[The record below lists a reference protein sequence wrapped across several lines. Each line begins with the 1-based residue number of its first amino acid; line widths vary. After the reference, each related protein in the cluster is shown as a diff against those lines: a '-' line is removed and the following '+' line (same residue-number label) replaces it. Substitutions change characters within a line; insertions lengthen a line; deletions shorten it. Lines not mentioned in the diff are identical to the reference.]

1 MTGAPDLVITGRVAT
16 LAGTSGFGWS
26 GGLAVSRGV
35 VTASGAAA
43 EMLALAG
50 PTSRVWRLGDG
61 SCVVPGIT
69 DAHLHLGLASRAAT
83 ELDLDDASDRRAILE
98 RIGAVHARLAAGDDR
113 ATPIEGHGWSID
125 RLGGWP
131 TAMDLE
137 RVAPGRTVALWSHD
151 HHARW
156 VSGDLLETAVAVA
169 GAIGPLI
176 RRDEA
181 GRPTGILHEAAAAL
195 VDPLLPAWDDA
206 RRTEALAAYAR
217 TLASL
222 GVTGVHDPGELADVT
237 TLDGGP
243 ALYRALAEADR
254 LPLRVWASV
263 RALQLPAAVAAGMR
277 TGAGSG
283 RYRDGWLKLFA
294 DGSLGSRSA
303 ALLAPWDA
311 DDPAGPPVGDA
322 RGLLTATSE
331 GLLAPATK
339 ATAAAIAVQVHGIGD
354 RAVRLA
360 LDVLAQVPAVPGVR
374 HRVEHA
380 QLVDPA
386 DVPRFASLDV
396 AASVQPC
403 HLCTDEPA
411 MRAGWGARTTDAFP
425 LAALDAAGALI
436 PFGTDAPVESPDPWR
451 NIAAAVTREDPTW
464 PSGRGPFHREQT
476 LSVERAL
483 RAACLDPALVAG
495 RADLGRLV
503 PGAIADLV
511 VVPLAG
517 LLDPGPRGAT
527 LAATRP
533 LATVIDGAVAHQ
545 APGFDPDR

>member
-1 MTGAPDLVITGRVAT
+1 MIGAPDLVITGRVAT
-16 LAGTSGFGWS
+16 LAGTSGFGWA
-26 GGLAVSRGV
+26 GGLAVCQGV

-43 EMLALAG
+43 EVLALAS
-50 PTSRVWRLGDG
+50 PTTLVWRLGDEW
-61 SCVVPGIT
+61 CVVPGIT

-83 ELDLDDASDRRAILE
+83 ELDLDDAPDRTAILA
-98 RIGAVHARLAAGDDR
+98 RIGAAHARLATGGDR

-169 GAIGPLI
+169 GTTGPLV
-176 RRDEA
+176 RRDGA
-181 GRPTGILHEAAAAL
+181 GQPTGILHEAAAAL
-195 VDPLLPAWDDA
+195 VDPLLPVWDDA
-206 RRTEALAAYAR
+206 RRAGALAAYAR

-237 TLDGGP
+237 TLDVGSG
-243 ALYRALAEADR
+243 LYRALAETDR

-263 RALQLPAAVAAGMR
+263 LAPQLPAAIAAGMR

-303 ALLAPWDA
+303 ALLAPWEA

-322 RGLLTATSE
+322 RGLLTATPE
-331 GLLAPATK
+331 ELLGLATE
-339 ATAAAIAVQVHGIGD
+339 ATAAGIGVQVHGIGD
-354 RAVRLA
+354 RAVRVA
-360 LDVLAQVPAVPGVR
+360 LDVLARVPRMAVVR

-403 HLCTDEPA
+403 HLCTDGPA
-411 MRAGWGARTTDAFP
+411 MRAGWGARTADAFP

-451 NIAAAVTREDPTW
+451 NIAAAVTREDRAW
-464 PSGRGPFHREQT
+464 PSERGPFHREQA

-483 RAACLDPALVAG
+483 RAACLDPAQVAG

-503 PGAIADLV
+503 PGARADLV

-527 LAATRP
+527 LAVTRP
-533 LATVIDGAVAHQ
+533 LATVIDGTITYQ
-545 APGFDPDR
+545 APGFGPDH